1 MEVNYI
7 DLEVIDIDL
16 EVTDIDLEVL
26 KQDRYLDVDM
36 LRVYK

>member
-16 EVTDIDLEVL
+16 EVKDIDLEVL